1 MGNEIHVVFIEL
13 ISAID
18 NDIVIGQIDSVC
30 SIFRGEIC
38 LNINLK
44 TFIYQAE
51 AGQGLLWML
60 RVLGSE

>member
-1 MGNEIHVVFIEL
+1 VFIEQ

-38 LNINLK
+38 LKSLNLK
-44 TFIYQAE
+44 NVHISGAGKEAE
-51 AGQGLLWML
+51 EK
-60 RVLGSE
+60 RSF